1 MARIYKNKVKWC
13 PVCNQGWVE
22 IVKEIETNTLFCFC
36 WECESEWDS
45 PAEIEKNTCNFPEK
59 YGMIC
64 DASADEIK
72 AKGFEKYII
81 E

>member
-1 MARIYKNKVKWC
+1 LKQI
-13 PVCNQGWVE
+13 
-22 IVKEIETNTLFCFC
+22 LFCFC